1 MDTYSKKF
9 HLTHLLQN
17 RIATCKVIQQYL
29 TTDQTVLFAL
39 VSNRKKSY
47 YLQKQLYFYCLKFSK
62 DRTVFN
68 TGIRILD
75 IIFCEI
81 PCQTQIFWFCT
92 SNSEK
97 EMVNKGK
104 KSRIAH
110 WKRSHNSFFTESLTV
125 EVSTVWRYILEIQ
138 TCRAS

>member
-1 MDTYSKKF
+1 MCLGICMCRYIHIYNYCVLSKYKYIYMDVCILGKCDIQEKRHVKFQVDTYSKKF

-81 PCQTQIFWFCT
+81 PCQTQIF
-92 SNSEK
+92 
-97 EMVNKGK
+97 
-104 KSRIAH
+104 
-110 WKRSHNSFFTESLTV
+110 
-125 EVSTVWRYILEIQ
+125 
-138 TCRAS
+138 